1 MFKSHS
7 FIPNQDYDIP
17 DFGSDFDFNGF
28 GSSSNPADGIE
39 NLIPENVQCQTK
51 LNERRA
57 GARIVGGTI
66 VNRNTWKWYVRLR
79 ICSFLSKPPVIY
91 SALCRSVV
99 IEAQ

>member
-17 DFGSDFDFNGF
+17 DFGSDFDFNDF

-79 ICSFLSKPPVIY
+79 ICSFLSIRTKQLTFGEKY
-91 SALCRSVV
+91 RR
-99 IEAQ
+99 